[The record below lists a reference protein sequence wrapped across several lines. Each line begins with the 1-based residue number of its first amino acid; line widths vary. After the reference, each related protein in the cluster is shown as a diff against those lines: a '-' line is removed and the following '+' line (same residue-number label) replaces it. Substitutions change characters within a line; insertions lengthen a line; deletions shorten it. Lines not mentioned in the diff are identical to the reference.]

1 MDVERELLA
10 GQAVDPVH
18 GVAVGGGGGSRELG
32 ASWDRHAL
40 AAQRARCAASAG
52 GAGQRDPRSEDQD
65 GRDRGRASARPPLT
79 HRGHPALLLERQA
92 PGLGVVLLLLATT
105 RYYSA

>member
-1 MDVERELLA
+1 VDVERELLA

-40 AAQRARCAASAG
+40 AAQRARCAAS
-52 GAGQRDPRSEDQD
+52 
-65 GRDRGRASARPPLT
+65 L
-79 HRGHPALLLERQA
+79 
-92 PGLGVVLLLLATT
+92 VVLG
-105 RYYSA
+105 SAIPAARARTAAIAAAPRRARR